1 MWGAAFTQPPDE
13 DSGSSGLA
21 LGNDAGLPLEE
32 REECH
37 APLGGAAAVE
47 GAGQD
52 RGQEGQVAAPWRP

>member
-32 REECH
+32 PEECH
-37 APLGGAAAVE
+37 ASLGGAAAVE